1 MLLVVLVMV
10 AAPVL
15 DAWQNAVL
23 SGPCLGTVCDLVT
36 ASILR
41 CCDGLKSSQSE
52 SGLVRGWETICAFVS
67 LNCASRLEDEG
78 QTVEFVNWSQA
89 NFCKL

>member
-1 MLLVVLVMV
+1 M
-10 AAPVL
+10 L

-52 SGLVRGWETICAFVS
+52 SGLVRGWETMCAFVS
-67 LNCASRLEDEG
+67 LNCASRLEEDEG